1 MIAGP
6 SCCQCWEWAQGKTT
20 SFSPKTNAQECSA
33 VTSPAPQLQQPAAPL
48 PNKPFRGNTTHG
60 GQFIFPLKK

>member
-1 MIAGP
+1 MITGP
-6 SCCQCWEWAQGKTT
+6 SCYQCWDWAQGKTT
-20 SFSPKTNAQECSA
+20 SSSPKRNAQEYS

-48 PNKPFRGNTTHG
+48 PDKPFRGNTTHG